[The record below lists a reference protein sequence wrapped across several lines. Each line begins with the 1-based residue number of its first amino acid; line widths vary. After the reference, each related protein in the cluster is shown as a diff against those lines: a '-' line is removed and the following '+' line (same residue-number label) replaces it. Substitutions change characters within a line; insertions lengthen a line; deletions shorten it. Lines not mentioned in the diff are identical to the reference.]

1 MQSFKSWLFLVVAS
15 TSTGV
20 PKIIDPSVPDRRKFF
35 LYFQNASS
43 CIVYMFD
50 R

>member
-1 MQSFKSWLFLVVAS
+1 MQGFKSWLFLVVAS

-20 PKIIDPSVPDRRKFF
+20 PKIIDPSVPDRRKYS
-35 LYFQNASS
+35 LDFQNASIY
-43 CIVYMFD
+43 IVYMLD

>member
-1 MQSFKSWLFLVVAS
+1 MQGFKSWLFLVVAS

-20 PKIIDPSVPDRRKFF
+20 SKIIDPSVPDRRKFF
-35 LYFQNASS
+35 LYFQKASS

>member
-15 TSTGV
+15 ISTGV
-20 PKIIDPSVPDRRKFF
+20 PKIIDPSVPDRRKNI
-35 LYFQNASS
+35 LYFQNALI
-43 CIVYMFD
+43 CIVYIFD